1 MLVLKGKIYEIGN
14 LEGGD
19 GRGMRLEADG
29 EEIAIT
35 GMTEDECRI
44 AAQWYGQEVSIT
56 IAG

>member
-1 MLVLKGKIYEIGN
+1 MLVLRGRIYEIGN

-29 EEIAIT
+29 EEITIA

-44 AAQWYGQEVSIT
+44 AAQWYGKEVSIT

>member
-19 GRGMRLEADG
+19 GRGMRLETDG

-35 GMTEDECRI
+35 GMTEEECRI
-44 AAQWYGQEVSIT
+44 AARWFGKEVSIT
-56 IAG
+56 ITE